1 MHICTV
7 HRDFQAEDCY
17 LLDVL
22 VSNPSAFC
30 DVHVT
35 DAGLVSDHRLVTAR
49 LWCRHMKV
57 KTSYSSRN
65 ITAIDIAE
73 FNRALHAS
81 SLFTAPA
88 DTADGFAN
96 QLQDVITTLLDKFAP
111 LHASEVFI
119 PVVVS

>member
-1 MHICTV
+1 
-7 HRDFQAEDCY
+7 
-17 LLDVL
+17 
-22 VSNPSAFC
+22 
-30 DVHVT
+30 
-35 DAGLVSDHRLVTAR
+35 
-49 LWCRHMKV
+49 MKV

-65 ITAIDIAE
+65 ITAIDIGE

-81 SLFTAPA
+81 SLFTVPA